1 MTHNDSHI
9 FCILLEIFISNKNK
23 RVFNECLDMCDH
35 SNMIT
40 LLCFDICIV
49 KFPFLFPLKG
59 ERVLGENIA
68 DNGGLKTAYAAYKQ
82 WERSQGSAE
91 VKNLPGLS
99 LTQEQ
104 LFFVGFGQVQYSEL
118 VLKTKIFESRI
129 K

>member
-1 MTHNDSHI
+1 M
-9 FCILLEIFISNKNK
+9 LQ
-23 RVFNECLDMCDH
+23 
-35 SNMIT
+35 
-40 LLCFDICIV
+40 
-49 KFPFLFPLKG
+49 LKV
-59 ERVLGENIA
+59 EQILGENIA
-68 DNGGLKTAYAAYKQ
+68 DNGGFKTAYAAYKQ

-91 VKNLPGLS
+91 VMNLPGMS